1 MLNVV
6 IMSGRLVAEPEIRT
20 TNNGKKVSSF
30 RIAVDAGKD
39 ANGNKKADFFDC
51 VAWEHNAEFLG
62 KNAHK
67 GYLVTVE
74 GKLQTRSYQDKNGN
88 NRTAVEIVANN
99 VNFAAPKSSNPNAGG
114 HAAPAPAADYS
125 RPAAQP
131 AAPSYS
137 AGTNDDFALIEDE
150 GDLPF

>member
-74 GKLQTRSYQDKNGN
+74 GKLQTRSYQDKSGN
-88 NRTAVEIVANN
+88 NRTVVEILVR
-99 VNFAAPKSSNPNAGG
+99 NFAQTFATRAAAAAGQQQNNGAQQATAPAQ
-114 HAAPAPAADYS
+114 APAAPQYAQA
-125 RPAAQP
+125 PA
-131 AAPSYS
+131 
-137 AGTNDDFALIEDE
+137 DDFAAVPESE
-150 GDLPF
+150 DLPF